1 MNESVIQYINNKKN
15 MKIKQD
21 YLFEIS
27 LSKKS
32 YSTKPSSEDY
42 KRMKFH
48 KEVVDTNMFM
58 GYIR

>member
-1 MNESVIQYINNKKN
+1 

-58 GYIR
+58 EYIR